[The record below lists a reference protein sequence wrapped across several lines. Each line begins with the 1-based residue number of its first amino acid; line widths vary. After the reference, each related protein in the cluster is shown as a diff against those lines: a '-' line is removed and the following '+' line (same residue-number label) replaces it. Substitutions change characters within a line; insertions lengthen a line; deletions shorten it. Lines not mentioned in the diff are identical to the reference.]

1 MLWNDEISLE
11 VVNFSSHHLHTK
23 IKGSLRV
30 WWFFLMVDGIPDTSK
45 RVSSWEL
52 VPRIYQGD
60 GGQWCIIGDFN
71 EIITQDEK
79 IGGRPR
85 PQKQMEQ
92 FRSMLESNGLIDT
105 KWKNQKFTWSNRHHN
120 ETFAKERLDRMVANQ
135 KWLNEFG
142 LSRVEVLA
150 SSRSDHLPI
159 MLSIG
164 EQLTG
169 MQLESGFLGLKLN
182 GP

>member
-1 MLWNDEISLE
+1 M
-11 VVNFSSHHLHTK
+11 VV
-23 IKGSLRV
+23 
-30 WWFFLMVDGIPDTSK
+30 FFNGFDGIPDTSK
-45 RVSSWEL
+45 KVSSWEL
-52 VPRIYQGD
+52 VSRIYQGD
-60 GGQWCIIGDFN
+60 GGQWCIIGDLN

-92 FRSMLESNGLIDT
+92 FRSVLESNGLIDME
-105 KWKNQKFTWSNRHHN
+105 WKNQKFTWSNRHHN

-159 MLSIG
+159 MFSIG
-164 EQLTG
+164 EQIDWDATRKWVFRFKAKWALKEDGEQTIRNAW
-169 MQLESGFLGLKLN
+169 QKQGLATDY
-182 GP
+182 